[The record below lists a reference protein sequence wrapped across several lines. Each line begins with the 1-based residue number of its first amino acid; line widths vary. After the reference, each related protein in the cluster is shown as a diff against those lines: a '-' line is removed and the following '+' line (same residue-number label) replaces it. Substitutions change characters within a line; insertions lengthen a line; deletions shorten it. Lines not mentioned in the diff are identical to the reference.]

1 MEFPVGLDSVAR
13 NNESNFP
20 PIVRACSSLE
30 DKRKKGALPSLRW
43 THIVTSKWNTFSGTR
58 HLKDQWHS
66 FHRSGWMRNM
76 VKSGNLHGII
86 GNHATGRDLFNVFD
100 PFFSWYASYFYYSAF
115 LFWMCIFKPFLP
127 IYRWIRLFYKIGI
140 EQFVLNERQCFDI
153 WYVYELRSFFILF

>member
-76 VKSGNLHGII
+76 VKSGNLHGIF

-100 PFFSWYASYFYYSAF
+100 PFFSWYESYFYYSAF
-115 LFWMCIFKPFLP
+115 FWMCIFKPFLP

-140 EQFVLNERQCFDI
+140 EQFVLNERQCLDVLIFDM
-153 WYVYELRSFFILF
+153 FMN